1 MKKGTQMDEQAIE
14 IRQDLA
20 NYYANPE
27 EYTLED
33 WEEIFQDRDPFEF
46 L

>member
-1 MKKGTQMDEQAIE
+1 MNEIDTQAEEIKQAL
-14 IRQDLA
+14 QD
-20 NYYANPE
+20 YYDNME
-27 EYTLED
+27 EYSFED

>member
-14 IRQDLA
+14 IRQDLED
-20 NYYANPE
+20 YYANPE